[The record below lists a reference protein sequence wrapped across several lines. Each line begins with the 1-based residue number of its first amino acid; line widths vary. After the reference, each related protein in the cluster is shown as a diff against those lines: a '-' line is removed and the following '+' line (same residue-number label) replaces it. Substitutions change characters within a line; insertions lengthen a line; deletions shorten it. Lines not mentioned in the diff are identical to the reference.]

1 MIGYVS
7 EGETVR
13 KILLAGQDPR
23 LLKTRAAVL
32 KKTGA
37 EVVFCNAS
45 EALKVVAS
53 KTFDL
58 VVLCHSVPA
67 GEAEMTADSSRKR
80 SDKTRVLLV
89 ISGAWPESL
98 GDAAKFD
105 AVTLPDPARLI
116 AQAVELLQGLPDHRL
131 RELGN
136 VRQPRPVITWTD
148 ASKADLRVAR

>member
-1 MIGYVS
+1 
-7 EGETVR
+7 VR

-23 LLKTRAAVL
+23 LLSTRAAVL

-37 EVVFCNAS
+37 EVVSCNAS
-45 EALKVVAS
+45 EALKVVES

-58 VVLCHSVPA
+58 VVLCHSVTA
-67 GEAEMTADSSRKR
+67 GEAEMIADSSRKH

-89 ISGAWPESL
+89 ISGARPESL

-105 AVTLPDPARLI
+105 AVTLPDPAQLI
-116 AQAVELLQGLPDHRL
+116 AQAAELLQGLPDHRL

-136 VRQPRPVITWTD
+136 VRQPRM
-148 ASKADLRVAR
+148 AGL

>member
-1 MIGYVS
+1 
-7 EGETVR
+7 VR

-23 LLKTRAAVL
+23 LLSTRAAVL

-37 EVVFCNAS
+37 EVVSCNAS
-45 EALKVVAS
+45 EALKVVES

-67 GEAEMTADSSRKR
+67 GEAEMIADSSRKH

-89 ISGAWPESL
+89 ISGARPESL

-116 AQAVELLQGLPDHRL
+116 AQAAELLQGLPDHRL

-136 VRQPRPVITWTD
+136 VRQPRM
-148 ASKADLRVAR
+148 AGL